1 MTEIKRSMLGAPEPD
16 KRQEYRIDEACT
28 VFIEL
33 PSAEPDQSSEIV
45 VTTSL
50 DISANGLRVISH
62 QPLLEGS
69 ILSTCIQQHHASGA
83 VKKFFLVCEIKWC
96 RPYDGNGEYL
106 LGLSLFEAEGSNI
119 ADWKEFVASSLD
131 SDSQARD

>member
-1 MTEIKRSMLGAPEPD
+1 MTDNKPPLPRQADTD
-16 KRQEYRIDEACT
+16 KRQEYRMDEAFT

-33 PSAEPDQSSEIV
+33 PSAEPGSDSEIV

-69 ILSTCIQQHHASGA
+69 ILSTCIQQRKGDGA
-83 VKKFFLVCEIKWC
+83 AKKFFLVCEIKWC
-96 RPYDGNGEYL
+96 RPYGAKGEYL
-106 LGLSLFEAEGSNI
+106 LGLSLFEAEGSSI
-119 ADWKEFVASSLD
+119 ADWKEFVALSLD
-131 SDSQARD
+131 SDDQPCE